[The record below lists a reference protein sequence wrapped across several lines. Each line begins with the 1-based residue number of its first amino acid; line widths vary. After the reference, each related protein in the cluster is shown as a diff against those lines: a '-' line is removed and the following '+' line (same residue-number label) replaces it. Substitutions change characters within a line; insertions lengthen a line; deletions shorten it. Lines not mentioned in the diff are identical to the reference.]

1 MLLITLPNILLAC
14 LWGFLVFAT
23 IRGCL
28 DVYGLSKKD
37 YTTINIILP
46 QILCYILTV
55 SLYFT
60 QTNAILNII
69 VCFFWVYSI
78 LSQYNI
84 AKTNQIFLTFIIYV
98 VNSLL
103 ESFLL
108 LAFSFLTNISTE
120 SLIATP
126 LSFQVIKTL
135 VQFIPFAIVKTL
147 VLTKH
152 QKLYSRK
159 FTSKLELGFLLFSIL
174 IPLSSIILLLLL
186 LEIAFSVETP
196 ELQLS
201 VMLSLILVLNLN
213 ISAYYSFK
221 KCLDMAENETD
232 SRLLQEQIKFYES
245 HFSSSQEHTDEIRK
259 LKHDFKY
266 HLLSALPKIVEDYK
280 KTDDID
286 GIDTIL
292 GDIFHESHVKY
303 TNIPMLD
310 VILNYQVNKANK
322 LNISLDITSDY
333 ITQLNFD
340 SQWLCV
346 ILGNALDNAIEC
358 CQNLEDKSIVCSM
371 KERNLNLYI
380 TISNS
385 FEEPLKFVDGIPL
398 SKKTGYKNH
407 GTGLKSILQLVE
419 KNEGICHFSTEDNTF
434 SINLIL
440 NFL

>member
-1 MLLITLPNILLAC
+1 MLPFTLPNLFLTITWTYLIFSLIKGSLDLL
-14 LWGFLVFAT
+14 
-23 IRGCL
+23 
-28 DVYGLSKKD
+28 GLSKKNHSD
-37 YTTINIILP
+37 ISVFLHQTLIFSLSLPTYFLGTGAFTNTIIS
-46 QILCYILTV
+46 CV
-55 SLYFT
+55 
-60 QTNAILNII
+60 
-69 VCFFWVYSI
+69 
-78 LSQYNI
+78 
-84 AKTNQIFLTFIIYV
+84 IFLTILDFYDISIT
-98 VNSLL
+98 NKI
-103 ESFLL
+103 FLNFL
-108 LAFSFLTNISTE
+108 ICVILGISEIAIMTVFSIFTIHPIEYLVE
-120 SLIATP
+120 TP
-126 LSFQVIKTL
+126 LFYQIMKSFAVL
-135 VQFIPFAIVKTL
+135 IPFSVVKTL
-147 VLTKH
+147 IISKQ
-152 QKLYSRK
+152 QKEYLRK
-159 FTSKLELGFLLFSIL
+159 FATKLEFGLMVASIL
-174 IPLSSIILLLLL
+174 VPLSSYMLINIL
-186 LEIAFSVETP
+186 LEISMDVPSAIQTK
-196 ELQLS
+196 
-201 VMLSLILVLNLN
+201 VMFCLILVLNLN
-213 ISAYYSFK
+213 ILMYYCFK
-221 KCLDMAENETD
+221 KCLDMAEHETD

-245 HFSSSQEHTDEIRK
+245 HFLSSQEHTDEIRK

-292 GDIFHESHVKY
+292 GDIFHENHVKY

-322 LNISLDITSDY
+322 LNIPLDITSDY